1 MTNKMKEF
9 LDKVDKICYEYR
21 YEIKP
26 THPVPD
32 DEYPTLTIIGDGE
45 TAVIEFDSPAVGEY
59 EFLCSFPGHSGMMKG
74 KFIVE

>member
-26 THPVPD
+26 TYPVPD

-45 TAVIEFDSPAVGEY
+45 TVKLIYIDGE
-59 EFLCSFPGHSGMMKG
+59 GIGIKQ
-74 KFIVE
+74 